1 MEVGHRP
8 PPRRVHHALAWWWL
22 AGLLTESS
30 AAVVAKRPAI
40 LVDLQ
45 PGLHRLA
52 ASRSAA
58 FEWHGGEVVELVGE
72 VWVLNL
78 GGQSLEMRIWVRTGE
93 LRMKRRTLEAS
104 ELWRWTASD
113 LHRVVWPT
121 RGPGAMRVD
130 VPGLEYEHLG
140 GPEAWRCAVE
150 IVLRRVEDWEQRALQ
165 CGRARAL
172 SPTITWA
179 LLQSR
184 AVAVRCEAIDGMPG
198 STLPLARDLLREC
211 LESGSPRE
219 RALAALAL
227 ARAGDREVWP
237 LIQGLQSDTD
247 PGIAARANLGGR
259 WLQGDRGGGSLLP
272 ELPDS
277 ERRDS
282 GAGGEPSLPALLAEL
297 RKLEHLVL
305 RALGGDDPT
314 LDEGAWV
321 VASFVPTH
329 RVVEAALALMD
340 IECRAKSARSW
351 LCAQFRR
358 AGWKS
363 SGGERFRAH
372 WATIR
377 SAWIPGRLPW

>member
-8 PPRRVHHALAWWWL
+8 LLRRTHHAFAWWWL
-22 AGLLTESS
+22 AALLTESS
-30 AAVVAKRPAI
+30 ASIVVKPPAMV
-40 LVDLQ
+40 LDLR

-52 ASRSAA
+52 ASRSMA
-58 FEWHGGEVVELVGE
+58 FEWHGGEVAELVGE
-72 VWVLNL
+72 VWVLSL
-78 GGQSLEMRIWVRTGE
+78 GGQPREMRIWVRTGE
-93 LRMKRRTLEAS
+93 LRMRRRTLGVS

-121 RGPGAMRVD
+121 GSPAAMLEEVPRRENGAF
-130 VPGLEYEHLG
+130 G
-140 GPEAWRCAVE
+140 GPEAWRCEVE
-150 IVLRRVEDWEQRALQ
+150 TVLWRVEDWELRALQ
-165 CGRARAL
+165 YGRACEL
-172 SPTITWA
+172 TPTLTWA

-184 AVAVRCEAIDGMPG
+184 AVAVRCEAIDRVPE

-227 ARAGDREVWP
+227 ARSGDREVWP
-237 LIQGLQSDTD
+237 LIQGLQSDPD
-247 PGIAARANLGGR
+247 PGIAGRANLGGR
-259 WLQGDRGGGSLLP
+259 WLQGDRGGGSHLP

-277 ERRDS
+277 ERRAPE
-282 GAGGEPSLPALLAEL
+282 AGGEPSLPALLGDL
-297 RKLEHLVL
+297 RILEDLVL
-305 RALGGDDPT
+305 RALGGEDPT

-329 RVVEAALALMD
+329 RVVEAALALLD
-340 IECRAKSARSW
+340 HERRAHSARSW

-363 SGGERFRAH
+363 SRAERFRAH
-372 WATIR
+372 WTTIR